1 MSDWLYTKAN
11 KMTNFENSLTF
22 NYPDH
27 SKAAV
32 KFFLDSLHQ
41 IQPGPVD
48 VAIVLE
54 VVDFAQYEGQTTY
67 DSFERELVERLVA
80 SIIKKSLPLGTQLLV
95 GLFLSRVNNYSNV
108 YQQKVASKLTKQ
120 SIETLFFGFN
130 PSSRLNQRLI
140 EMCVAEGML
149 TNDKPNVVTIAL
161 MMYGTAL
168 EKLQREATI
177 LKPESFKKVVDYKF
191 IQEVESEQ
199 PIRKRSHEG
208 SQLGT
213 SAKRFG

>member
-1 MSDWLYTKAN
+1 
-11 KMTNFENSLTF
+11 MTNFENSLTF

-67 DSFERELVERLVA
+67 DSFERGLVERLMA
-80 SIIKKSLPLGTQLLV
+80 PIIEKSLPLGTELLI
-95 GLFLSRVNNYSNV
+95 GMFLSRVDNYSNV
-108 YQQKVASKLTKQ
+108 YQQKVAKKLTKQ
-120 SIETLFFGFN
+120 SIEKLFFGFD
-130 PSSRLNQRLI
+130 PSIRLNQRLI
-140 EMCVAEGML
+140 EMCVAKRIL
-149 TNDKPNVVTIAL
+149 TEDTPNVVTMAL

-168 EKLQREATI
+168 EELQHGVSI
-177 LKPESFKKVVDYKF
+177 LKPESFEKVMEYKF
-191 IQEVESEQ
+191 SQEVAFKQ
-199 PIRKRSHEG
+199 PIRKRNAADILFERR
-208 SQLGT
+208 
-213 SAKRFG
+213 AKRDR